1 MKRIHILAGV
11 ILILASSFVIE
22 YYTNSRFPTT
32 ALPLIGVPELPI
44 GETNEFTCI
53 REMEQVGT
61 YSYTVTGK
69 SGGVYTM
76 LSATDVSVEGK
87 RLQLTS
93 SFTFDEVYRPELYM
107 LTVEQ
112 GEETNKFN
120 VTFSGGNVTSTV
132 QFSNESVTL
141 SEPFPDDAFLVE
153 NNMPGFWDILLRST
167 ELKEGQRY
175 KAQAYIPQGGRMF
188 DLEFYVNEGTKP
200 LTIDG
205 DEYACTL
212 IQESKLSLSF
222 YLYEGELVQMR
233 DTGQDIIFQKIIG

>member
-1 MKRIHILAGV
+1 
-11 ILILASSFVIE
+11 
-22 YYTNSRFPTT
+22 
-32 ALPLIGVPELPI
+32 
-44 GETNEFTCI
+44 
-53 REMEQVGT
+53 
-61 YSYTVTGK
+61 
-69 SGGVYTM
+69 
-76 LSATDVSVEGK
+76 
-87 RLQLTS
+87 
-93 SFTFDEVYRPELYM
+93 
-107 LTVEQ
+107 
-112 GEETNKFN
+112 
-120 VTFSGGNVTSTV
+120 
-132 QFSNESVTL
+132 
-141 SEPFPDDAFLVE
+141 DDAFLVE

-222 YLYEGELVQMR
+222 YMYEGELVQMR